1 VARSIIGTPS
11 RRRSRIAALLA
22 APAVV
27 ACLLSGCSAGQD
39 AQTARM
45 VPPVPGAEANS
56 KPHGQA
62 ALRNVQ
68 IRYNNPQGYPARAT
82 APLSVYIANNDL
94 LKPLV
99 LRGVTAAS
107 TKGGARLGSVVLMGG
122 TPDIGVAG
130 GLQSIPATSPSPS
143 AVPSPVASGRRA
155 SAAPSAA
162 GAPAA
167 PSAAVAPASLTIPA
181 NGYARLT
188 MEAGAYLAIT
198 SIAEPLGP
206 GSSALVTFTFEGEDP
221 LEIAVPF
228 GVPLSPVPPL
238 PPLPSVTAPG

>member
-143 AVPSPVASGRRA
+143 AVPSPVAS
-155 SAAPSAA
+155 AA

-228 GVPLSPVPPL
+228 GVPLSPPP
-238 PPLPSVTAPG
+238 PRSPLPSVTAPG